1 MSHTILSDIGHTYN
15 EAGEP
20 ISRRSSHQ
28 YAQEHGWNFEVWM
41 SPDDYEKLHK
51 HFKSGVEIEKFLFDK
66 LQEKIN
72 GDT

>member
-1 MSHTILSDIGHTYN
+1 MSHTILSDIGHTYD

-28 YAQEHGWNFEVWM
+28 YAQEHGWHFEVHV

-51 HFKSGVEIEKFLFDK
+51 HFKSGAEVEHFLNEM
-66 LQEKIN
+66 LQEKLK
-72 GDT
+72 GD